1 MKRNVSQKA
10 EAYIEMFTSPG
21 CANCPAVKKMLK
33 ELSNELKGDITIEEV
48 DVTVDPMRA
57 AQYGVMMVPAVAING
72 ILKFVGV
79 PSREEL
85 KKAIAEELEA

>member
-1 MKRNVSQKA
+1 MG

-33 ELSNELKGDITIEEV
+33 ELSDELVGDITIEEV
-48 DVTVDPMRA
+48 DITVDPTRA
-57 AQYGVMMVPAVAING
+57 AQYGVMSVPAVAING
-72 ILKFVGV
+72 ILKFAGV
-79 PSREEL
+79 VPKREEL

>member
-1 MKRNVSQKA
+1 LG

-33 ELSNELKGDITIEEV
+33 ELSDELVGDITIEEV
-48 DVTVDPMRA
+48 DITVDPTRA
-57 AQYGVMMVPAVAING
+57 AQYGLMSVPAVAING

-79 PSREEL
+79 PKKEEL
-85 KKAIAEELEA
+85 KKAITEELEA

>member
-1 MKRNVSQKA
+1 VRVVG

-33 ELSNELKGDITIEEV
+33 ELSNELRGDITVEEV
-48 DVTVDPMRA
+48 DITVDPTRA
-57 AQYGVMMVPAVAING
+57 AQYGVMSVPAVAING
-72 ILKFVGV
+72 VLKFVGV
-79 PSREEL
+79 PRREEL

>member
-1 MKRNVSQKA
+1 MVG

-33 ELSNELKGDITIEEV
+33 EMVSELKGDITIEEV
-48 DVTVDPMRA
+48 DITVDPTRA
-57 AQYGVMMVPAVAING
+57 AQYGLMSVPAVAING

-79 PSREEL
+79 PKKEEL
-85 KKAIAEELEA
+85 KKAIVEELEA

>member
-1 MKRNVSQKA
+1 MVG

-33 ELSNELKGDITIEEV
+33 ELSIELKGDITVEEV
-48 DVTVDPMRA
+48 DITVDPTRA
-57 AQYGVMMVPAVAING
+57 AQYGLMSVPAVAING
-72 ILKFVGV
+72 VLKFVGV
-79 PSREEL
+79 PRREEL

>member
-1 MKRNVSQKA
+1 VG

-33 ELSNELKGDITIEEV
+33 ELSSELKGDITVEEV
-48 DVTVDPMRA
+48 DITVDPTRA
-57 AQYGVMMVPAVAING
+57 AQYGVMSVPAVAING
-72 ILKFVGV
+72 VLKFVGV
-79 PSREEL
+79 PRREEL

>member
-1 MKRNVSQKA
+1 VVG

-33 ELSNELKGDITIEEV
+33 ELSSELKGDITVEEV
-48 DVTVDPMRA
+48 DITVDPTRA
-57 AQYGVMMVPAVAING
+57 AQYGVMSVPAVAING
-72 ILKFVGV
+72 VLKFVGV
-79 PSREEL
+79 PRREEL

>member
-1 MKRNVSQKA
+1 MVG

-33 ELSNELKGDITIEEV
+33 ELSSELKGDITVEEV
-48 DVTVDPMRA
+48 DITVDPTRA
-57 AQYGVMMVPAVAING
+57 AQYGVMSVPAVAING
-72 ILKFVGV
+72 VLKFVGV
-79 PSREEL
+79 PRREEL